1 MAHVF
6 ITSCV
11 NAHNGEDINEM
22 VDTPQKTEMSNAYFI
37 EKLAPKLGIDQQVL
51 SMLGYDTKKFFTND
65 FALNCARSHY
75 QGVPCVYVQHSRIE
89 YIFVDQKDVHKMLSK
104 SEAKARQIS
113 LSVLSD
119 DLNEMIEE
127 RSPKSAKDYYS
138 LAEAF
143 HKEHKND
150 LEASRIPMSS
160 LAQHGCDYREPFALF
175 DKRNYGPN
183 AALAR
188 EGSLSR

>member
-22 VDTPQKTEMSNAYFI
+22 VDTPRRTDMSNAYFI
-37 EKLAPKLGIDQQVL
+37 EKLAPKLGIDKQVL
-51 SMLGYDTKKFFTND
+51 NMLGYDTKKFFAND
-65 FALNCARSHY
+65 YAMSCSRSQY

-89 YIFVDQKDVHKMLSK
+89 YIFVDQKDARQMLSRDD
-104 SEAKARQIS
+104 AQARQRMI
-113 LSVLSD
+113 SVLSD
-119 DLNEMIEE
+119 YMDEMIEE
-127 RSPKSAKDYYS
+127 RAPKSAKDYYS

-143 HKEHKND
+143 HKEHKDD
-150 LEASRIPMSS
+150 LASSRIPMST
-160 LAQHGCDYREPFALF
+160 LAQQGSDYREPFALF

-183 AALAR
+183 ARLNSESA
-188 EGSLSR
+188 LSR

>member
-51 SMLGYDTKKFFTND
+51 SMLGYDTKKFFAND

-89 YIFVDQKDVHKMLSK
+89 YIFVDQKDAHKMLSK
-104 SEAKARQIS
+104 AEAKARQIS

-143 HKEHKND
+143 HKEHKD
-150 LEASRIPMSS
+150 ELLASRIPMSS
-160 LAQHGCDYREPFALF
+160 LAQWGCDYREPFALF

-183 AALAR
+183 AVLAR
-188 EGSLSR
+188 ESSPSR

>member
-22 VDTPQKTEMSNAYFI
+22 VDTPQRTDMSNAYFI
-37 EKLAPKLGIDQQVL
+37 EKLAPKLGIDKQVL
-51 SMLGYDTKKFFTND
+51 NMLGYDTKKFFAKD
-65 FALNCARSHY
+65 YAMSCSRSQY

-89 YIFVDQKDVHKMLSK
+89 YIFVDQKDARQMLSRDD
-104 SEAKARQIS
+104 AQARQRMI
-113 LSVLSD
+113 SVLSD
-119 DLNEMIEE
+119 YMDEMIEE
-127 RSPKSAKDYYS
+127 RAPKSAKDYYS

-143 HKEHKND
+143 HKEHKDD
-150 LEASRIPMSS
+150 LASSRIPMST

-183 AALAR
+183 ARLNSESA
-188 EGSLSR
+188 LSR

>member
-51 SMLGYDTKKFFTND
+51 SMLGYDTKKFFASD

-89 YIFVDQKDVHKMLSK
+89 YIFVDQKDAHKMLSK
-104 SEAKARQIS
+104 AEAKARQIS

-150 LEASRIPMSS
+150 LEDSRIPMSS

-188 EGSLSR
+188 ETSLSR

>member
-22 VDTPQKTEMSNAYFI
+22 VDTPQRTDMSNAYFI
-37 EKLAPKLGIDQQVL
+37 EKLAPKLGIDKQVL
-51 SMLGYDTKKFFTND
+51 HMLGYDTKKFFAND
-65 FALNCARSHY
+65 YAMSCARSQY

-89 YIFVDQKDVHKMLSK
+89 YIFVDQKDAHKMLSRD
-104 SEAKARQIS
+104 EAKARQIS

-119 DLNEMIEE
+119 YLEEMIYE
-127 RSPKSAKDYYS
+127 RTPKSAKDYYS

-143 HKEHKND
+143 HKEHKGD
-150 LEASRIPMSS
+150 LEAKRIPMSS

-183 AALAR
+183 AKLEYESAF
-188 EGSLSR
+188 SR